1 MIFLFRSLAKVY
13 LVRIDTTT
21 RRFGGSMDWIFLIC
35 GKKGGVGM
43 DTDEILEGMM
53 VVFARR
59 EARSAYR
66 CAIR

>member
-1 MIFLFRSLAKVY
+1 MIW
-13 LVRIDTTT
+13 RID
-21 RRFGGSMDWIFLIC
+21 GLDISYLW
-35 GKKGGVGM
+35 KKGGISGVGM

>member
-1 MIFLFRSLAKVY
+1 
-13 LVRIDTTT
+13 
-21 RRFGGSMDWIFLIC
+21 MDWIFLIC